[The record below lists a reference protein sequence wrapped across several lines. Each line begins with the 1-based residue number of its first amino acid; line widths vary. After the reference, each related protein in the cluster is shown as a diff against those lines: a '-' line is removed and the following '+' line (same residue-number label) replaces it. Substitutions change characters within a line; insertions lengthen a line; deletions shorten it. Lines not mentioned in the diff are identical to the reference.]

1 MKADLANQLLAWW
14 HSLPVS
20 QIVLAREHQA
30 LLDELWAVYPT
41 QPIAGVFDAERDLLA
56 AAWKRVQRAL
66 PEGGADILA
75 KPAKQP
81 GHTRKAKK
89 AKRHDSRDNGKSLPM
104 DVGLP
109 WQRVRDALKKGT
121 RSRELEG
128 ALGSLMRAQQ
138 SSRWLAARLLDGLMN
153 AEFSAVTFK
162 QWGTALKVGDTAGS
176 FPIKALEQFI
186 KGRTKPTPSA
196 ASKIG
201 EFAARMLAVIS
212 DASIPV
218 GRPLTEST
226 PVQHQTPSPVQGTP
240 APTRPTSGSA
250 TKQVE
255 EFLSLAEI
263 EARHGIK
270 KSTLRAAV
278 HRGELKCHRFT
289 PGRTTPIK
297 IHTTDLEAYLKDIT
311 SKRQRAAPPKH
322 LR

>member
-20 QIVLAREHQA
+20 QIVLAREHQTF
-30 LLDELWAVYPT
+30 LDELWAVYPT

-66 PEGGADILA
+66 PEGGAGILA

-153 AEFSAVTFK
+153 AEFSAGTFK
-162 QWGTALKVGDTAGS
+162 EWGTALKVGDTAGS

-212 DASIPV
+212 DASVP
-218 GRPLTEST
+218 GARPLSEST
-226 PVQHQTPSPVQGTP
+226 PVHHQTPAPVQGTP
-240 APTRPTSGSA
+240 APIKPALVSG
-250 TKQVE
+250 TKRVE

-297 IHTTDLEAYLKDIT
+297 IQTTDLEAYLRNVT

>member
-56 AAWKRVQRAL
+56 AAWKRVLRAL
-66 PEGGADILA
+66 PEGSAGVLA
-75 KPAKQP
+75 KAAQQQGRK
-81 GHTRKAKK
+81 RKAKK
-89 AKRHDSRDNGKSLPM
+89 AKRHGSHDNGKCLPV

-121 RSRELEG
+121 RSRELEV
-128 ALGSLMRAQQ
+128 AIGSLMRTQQ
-138 SSRWLAARLLDGLMN
+138 SNRWLAARLLDGLMN
-153 AEFSAVTFK
+153 AEFGAGTFK
-162 QWGTALKVGDTAGS
+162 DWGTALKVGDTAGS

-186 KGRTKPTPSA
+186 KGRKKPTPSA

-212 DASIPV
+212 DASAPEV
-218 GRPLTEST
+218 QPLPEST
-226 PVQHQTPSPVQGTP
+226 PIHQRASSPVQGAT
-240 APTRPTSGSA
+240 APTRPTSGSG
-250 TKQVE
+250 TKQSE
-255 EFLSLAEI
+255 AFLSLAEI

-297 IHTTDLEAYLKDIT
+297 IHTTDLEAYLRNVT